1 MHNLILTDNNNMKM
15 KIGLL
20 LTTIRKKSIISLA
33 LELPIN
39 FLYIDYHL
47 GSAGPLYNY

>member
-1 MHNLILTDNNNMKM
+1 MLQPYIESARLCDNCWEKKEAFLT
-15 KIGLL
+15 
-20 LTTIRKKSIISLA
+20 